1 VSSEAAESF
10 PDVAG
15 FKILRI
21 PLSSPSLK
29 ERPAPADNAAAGSNA
44 RTIKQQIA
52 AATALAEE
60 VVTGVAAIPAPNSG
74 ASDKAVTLL
83 MARLDIKSVSD
94 LTGKTIAIDDGPS
107 ASKENVR
114 TALVA
119 AGAIETQ
126 LSEGQAKAVDRLISG
141 EVPAAVLTS
150 VSSEAAE
157 WFPDVAGFKIF
168 RIPLSP
174 PALKERPATANNAA
188 AGSNA
193 KTIRQQIAAATALAE
208 KVTGVAANPASNPAG
223 PNKVVAVLMA
233 RADIKSASDLTGKT
247 IAIDDG
253 QSASKE
259 NVRTALVATGATET
273 QLSEGQTKAVDR
285 LISGEVPA
293 AVLTL
298 VSSEAAEWFPD
309 VAGFKILRIPL
320 SPPSLKAQ
328 R

>member
-1 VSSEAAESF
+1 
-10 PDVAG
+10 
-15 FKILRI
+15 
-21 PLSSPSLK
+21 
-29 ERPAPADNAAAGSNA
+29 
-44 RTIKQQIA
+44 
-52 AATALAEE
+52 
-60 VVTGVAAIPAPNSG
+60 
-74 ASDKAVTLL
+74 

-114 TALVA
+114 TTLVA

-126 LSEGQAKAVDRLISG
+126 LNEGQAKAVDRLIDG
-141 EVPAAVLTS
+141 EVSAAVLTS

-174 PALKERPATANNAA
+174 ASLKERPARERPAPADNAA

-193 KTIRQQIAAATALAE
+193 RTIKQQIAAATALAE
-208 KVTGVAANPASNPAG
+208 KVTDVAAIPASNPAV

-233 RADIKSASDLTGKT
+233 RQDIKSVSDLTGKT

-253 QSASKE
+253 QSAAKE

-273 QLSEGQTKAVDR
+273 QLSEGETKAVDR
-285 LISGEVPA
+285 LISGEVSA

-298 VSSEAAEWFPD
+298 VSAQAAEWFPD
-309 VAGFKILRIPL
+309 VAGFKILRVPL
-320 SPPSLKAQ
+320 SPPSLKA
-328 R
+328 RR

>member
-1 VSSEAAESF
+1 MARADINSVSDLTGKTIAIDDRQSAAEENVRTALVATGATETQLSEGQTKAVDRLIGGEVPAAVLTLVSSEAAESF

-29 ERPAPADNAAAGSNA
+29 ERPEPADNAAASSNA

-60 VVTGVAAIPAPNSG
+60 VTGVAAIPAPN
-74 ASDKAVTLL
+74 KAVALL
-83 MARLDIKSVSD
+83 MAHLEIKSVSD
-94 LTGKTIAIDDGPS
+94 LTGKTIAIDDG
-107 ASKENVR
+107 
-114 TALVA
+114 
-119 AGAIETQ
+119 
-126 LSEGQAKAVDRLISG
+126 
-141 EVPAAVLTS
+141 
-150 VSSEAAE
+150 
-157 WFPDVAGFKIF
+157 
-168 RIPLSP
+168 
-174 PALKERPATANNAA
+174 
-188 AGSNA
+188 
-193 KTIRQQIAAATALAE
+193 
-208 KVTGVAANPASNPAG
+208 
-223 PNKVVAVLMA
+223 
-233 RADIKSASDLTGKT
+233 
-247 IAIDDG
+247 
-253 QSASKE
+253 QSAAKE

-320 SPPSLKAQ
+320 SPPSLKT
-328 R
+328 RP